1 MNTPSPVWGKIT
13 RDGVSWQEAPQL
25 GAGVRQRELGSG
37 SGPSILELELPPHG
51 TLRAHRL
58 CADSLW
64 LVEAGSLSIDGEGD
78 YGVEDL
84 RHVPKQAWA
93 QRARA
98 GETGAR
104 VLILGLDGL
113 AGIAESNDLP
123 PAATPPQARRAS
135 MRDVPFLDFPD
146 ATGRE
151 TQPVQLLF
159 TDGPHVLR
167 TRFNPR
173 FTAGE
178 HWHDYD
184 TVYFVREGGMQF
196 GPQEPWYEAGDIR
209 WVRGGHSYGP
219 EQPGHAGVDF
229 ILVSLGGPVSLHWAD
244 LEAAPRGRI
253 PERREHA
260 SP

>member
-1 MNTPSPVWGKIT
+1 MNTLSPVWGKIT
-13 RDGVSWQEAPQL
+13 RDGSSWRDAPQL
-25 GAGVRQRELGSG
+25 GAGVRQRLLGPG
-37 SGPSILELELPPHG
+37 SGPSILEVELPPHG
-51 TLRAHRL
+51 TLRAHRSN
-58 CADSLW
+58 ADSLW
-64 LVEAGSLSIDGEGD
+64 LVDAGSVNIEGEGD
-78 YGVEDL
+78 FGVEDV
-84 RHVPKQAWA
+84 RHVPKHVWTQP
-93 QRARA
+93 ARA
-98 GETGAR
+98 GASGAR
-104 VLILGLDGL
+104 ILILGLDGP
-113 AGIAESNDLP
+113 AGIVESNDLP

-135 MRDVPFLDFPD
+135 LRDTPFLDFPD
-146 ATGRE
+146 AAGRE

-184 TVYFVREGGMQF
+184 TVYFVRGGGMQF

-209 WVRGGHSYGP
+209 WVRGGHAYGP
-219 EQPGHAGVDF
+219 EQPGPAGVDF

-253 PERREHA
+253 PSHRA
-260 SP
+260 PA